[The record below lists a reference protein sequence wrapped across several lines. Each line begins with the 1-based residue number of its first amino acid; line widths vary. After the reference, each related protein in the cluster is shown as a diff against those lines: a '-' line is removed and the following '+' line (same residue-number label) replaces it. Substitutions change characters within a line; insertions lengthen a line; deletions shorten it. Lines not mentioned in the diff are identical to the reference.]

1 MSDTP
6 KVLVSDSLAEDCVA
20 VLERHGCEAIYAPG
34 IPLDELPKALAAD
47 GVQGLLIRSRTKVTA
62 ELIAA
67 APALRV
73 VGRAGS
79 GVDNVD
85 LIAASAAHI
94 CVMNT
99 PGGNTRSVA
108 EHAMGLIFAMFRHIP
123 EGDATMRAGQ
133 WEKKTLM
140 GREVRGKR
148 IAIVGPGKIGQELA
162 GMARGCGMNPTG
174 VHHAPTQEKSD
185 AVGMPLELL
194 SEALPKSDVVS
205 LHVPG
210 KGDTANLINAATIA
224 TMKDGAWL
232 VNCARGN
239 VVDEAALIAALD
251 SGKLSGA
258 ALDVFPEEPPPA
270 DSPLRSHPKVICT
283 PHIAASTKEAQ
294 ERVALAIAQ
303 QAADYLVK
311 GTALNAVNAEALS
324 H

>member
-6 KVLVSDSLAEDCVA
+6 RVLVSDSLDEDCVR
-20 VLERHGCEAIYAPG
+20 VLTEHGCEAIFAPG
-34 IPLDELPKALAAD
+34 IALDELPAALE
-47 GVQGLLIRSRTKVTA
+47 GVQGILIRSRTKVTA

-67 APALRV
+67 APSLRV
-73 VGRAGS
+73 IGRAGS

-85 LIAASAAHI
+85 VAAASAADI

-123 EGDATMRAGQ
+123 EADATMTAGE
-133 WEKKTLM
+133 WAKKKLM
-140 GREVRGKR
+140 GREVSGKR
-148 IAIVGPGKIGQELA
+148 IAIVGPGKIGQALA
-162 GMARGCGMNPTG
+162 TMARGCGMNAIG
-174 VHHAPTQEKSD
+174 VHHAPTQAKAD
-185 AVGMPLELL
+185 AVGMPLETLAD
-194 SEALPKSDVVS
+194 ALPKADVVS

-210 KGDTANLINAATIA
+210 KEGTVGMINAATIA
-224 TMKDGAWL
+224 QMKDGAWI

-239 VVDEAALIAALD
+239 VIDEAAVLAALD
-251 SGKLSGA
+251 SGKLSGV
-258 ALDVFPEEPPPA
+258 ALDVYPEEPPPA
-270 DSPLRSHPKVICT
+270 DSPLRRHPKVICT
-283 PHIAASTKEAQ
+283 PHIAASTREAQ

-311 GTALNAVNAEALS
+311 GTAVNAVNAEALS